1 MKNSW
6 PALMSIPILFVLS
19 GCATI
24 VSGTTQKVSLS
35 TQPSGAE
42 AKADGNLT
50 LKTPALITLERKMDH
65 TIEVSK
71 EGYKTVTVYV
81 HRAFNEMATGNVLL
95 GGIIGAGIDAGTG
108 SGNKLI
114 PERID
119 LVLEEGA
126 GSADAKFASTKDQEF
141 YEQHILKQK
150 AESDKKV
157 AEKDAASAAKEATR
171 LNSASDQMASAPAT
185 GNNFAAKAR

>member
-1 MKNSW
+1 MKNLSV
-6 PALMSIPILFVLS
+6 AVMAIPVLFLVS

-35 TQPSGAE
+35 TQPSGAD

-65 TIEVSK
+65 TLEITK
-71 EGYKTVTVYV
+71 EGYKTVTVYI
-81 HRAFNEMATGNVLL
+81 HRAFNEMAAGNVLL

-119 LVLEEGA
+119 LVLEEGSGA
-126 GSADAKFASTKDQEF
+126 GDAKFASQKDQDF
-141 YEQHILKQK
+141 YEKNILKQK
-150 AESDKKV
+150 VEADKK
-157 AEKDAASAAKEATR
+157 ATEKEAAAAAKTASKMDAATGQTSSTSAMG
-171 LNSASDQMASAPAT
+171 S
-185 GNNFAAKAR
+185 NFGPKAR